1 MKILITQ
8 DTFVPSI
15 DGPEFV
21 GANETVDVETDT
33 GHAVVN
39 AGKALYIDEKDAKGR
54 PPHLRATTERLKVA
68 TDALAAAA
76 KAAKA
81 AKASA
86 ES

>member
-15 DGPEFV
+15 DGPTFV
-21 GANETVDVETDT
+21 SNHETIEVDTDT

-39 AGKALYIDEKDAKGR
+39 AGKALYIDQKDLRGR
-54 PPHLRATTERLKVA
+54 PAHLQATEQRLKVA
-68 TDALAAAA
+68 TEALAAAA

-81 AKASA
+81 AAKA